1 MASVPYLGRFKK
13 GENMKRVVLMWVI
26 LLGLVSTPL
35 SAQVNEDTGKTLD
48 AMQKEKDAIIGNEM
62 KLTEPEKNGFWPLY
76 KEYQEALR
84 KVQGRSFKLISE
96 YAEEKE
102 KDTFSDEKAK
112 VLLKEYLDIE
122 RERLEL
128 KNAYVQKFGKILP
141 PKKVMRY
148 FQLENKI
155 EANLIYQLSRLVPL
169 AK

>member
-1 MASVPYLGRFKK
+1 VTPLGRFKK
-13 GENMKRVVLMWVI
+13 GENMKTIVLMWVI
-26 LLGLVSTPL
+26 LLCLVSTPL
-35 SAQVNEDTGKTLD
+35 FAQVNEDVGKTLD

-62 KLTEPEKNGFWPLY
+62 KLTEQEKNGFGPLY
-76 KEYQEALR
+76 REYQEALR

-102 KDTFSDEKAK
+102 KDTFSDEKAE
-112 VLLKEYLDIE
+112 VLLNEYLAIE

-128 KNAYVQKFGKILP
+128 KNTYVQKFGKILP

-148 FQLENKI
+148 FQLENKM
-155 EANLIYQLSRLVPL
+155 EVNLTFQLSQMVPL